1 MLVSEFPFA
10 EIAGAAER
18 DRTGV
23 TENLPLP
30 LRGLY
35 GVRRT
40 AAVNELSVEQT
51 AVDKIEGQGLE
62 ANDFGHLFNPQ
73 IRTRLPYPH
82 IRHCLGSECR
92 GEIQAAPVQRRK
104 APITSSREM
113 IPASC

>member
-1 MLVSEFPFA
+1 VSEFPFA
-10 EIAGAAER
+10 EIAGAAEG

-62 ANDFGHLFNPQ
+62 ANDFGHLF
-73 IRTRLPYPH
+73 TR
-82 IRHCLGSECR
+82 RSEPAFYAR
-92 GEIQAAPVQRRK
+92 ISDAASVRNAAAKFRPRQCSAAR
-104 APITSSREM
+104 
-113 IPASC
+113 PASRLRGK